1 MAFLDDVDRTL
12 SQLGQSALKKT
23 KNMSET
29 MRLSGAIREEEEKQ
43 KEEEKWAKANAENER
58 AIGRT
63 VLSLEY
69 ILTNHFNQVKMHF
82 TKYAFDA

>member
-1 MAFLDDVDRTL
+1 MR
-12 SQLGQSALKKT
+12 SKT
-23 KNMSET
+23 E
-29 MRLSGAIREEEEKQ
+29 RR
-43 KEEEKWAKANAENER
+43 KWAKANAENER

-82 TKYAFDA
+82 KKYAFDA